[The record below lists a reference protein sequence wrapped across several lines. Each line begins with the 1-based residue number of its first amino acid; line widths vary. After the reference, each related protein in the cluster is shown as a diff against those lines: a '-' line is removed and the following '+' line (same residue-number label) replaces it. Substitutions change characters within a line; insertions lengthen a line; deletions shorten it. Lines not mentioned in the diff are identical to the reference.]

1 LLGPFAASSGTNV
14 DLEFSVDG
22 HNVSVRARV
31 ARARRRPD
39 GFLWGLRFDSVHAGQ
54 LAQLVA
60 DHGRRITWMRQARP
74 FLDRLHP
81 RGSGGPAWSNRSM
94 AIQVDEPREP
104 TVLARGPAL
113 PFEPAEV
120 VAPEP
125 ETPFAPP
132 PAPRVEARDAVSL
145 FEDEPTRIYYDPLRA
160 ASEELDELPSTEPEP
175 DPGTVAF
182 EADILAQLE
191 ERDREVN
198 RVVEEPSPRRTVPA
212 FVPPPAP
219 PVRRPVP
226 TLAAPTVSP
235 AELRKLFGEAI
246 ADVDRGR
253 RRPRR
258 RRQRS

>member
-1 LLGPFAASSGTNV
+1 
-14 DLEFSVDG
+14 VDG

-39 GFLWGLRFDSVHAGQ
+39 GFLWGLRFDTVHAGQ

-81 RGSGGPAWSNRSM
+81 RGSTGPSWSTRSM

-104 TVLARGPAL
+104 TVIATGPAV

-120 VAPEP
+120 VAPQP
-125 ETPFAPP
+125 EASPAPP
-132 PAPRVEARDAVSL
+132 LPPRVEARDAVSQ
-145 FEDEPTRIYYDPLRA
+145 FEDEPTRVYHDPLRA
-160 ASEELDELPSTEPEP
+160 ASEELDELAPTQPEP
-175 DPGTVAF
+175 NLGAVAF

-191 ERDREVN
+191 ERDREVS
-198 RVVEEPSPRRTVPA
+198 RALEPVARTKAPP

-258 RRQRS
+258 RRQRT